1 MCKQMIPRDVTLKCF
16 KCKAPKL
23 LINSLT
29 QTMPHFNLNRA
40 KEEGRGKEEER
51 VYREKGSL

>member
-1 MCKQMIPRDVTLKCF
+1 MCKQMIPRDVTLI
-16 KCKAPKL
+16 PKL

-51 VYREKGSL
+51 VFGEKGSL